1 MEEEKKLEETLTEPK
16 REVEESEEVESKK
29 ETPFLEP
36 RPYHNK
42 YKNEL
47 GKANTDE
54 TATVPSKDTQKADE
68 TQEAT
73 PEKVERPVNAEDK
86 VFKKRYDDLKRHYD
100 STLTKHK
107 EEVFKLKHQVE
118 GASQNFVPPKDKK
131 ELEEW
136 RKEYPDVYDVIKT
149 VAYQEADDKSQQLN
163 NKLAKLQV
171 DQQKVSKDRAEVELL
186 GMHPDFT
193 KIRESQDFHDWASVQ
208 DSVIQGWLYD
218 NFDNSNLASRAIDLY
233 KMDRG
238 IKKIEADRKDVKKE
252 ASKVVT
258 STARSSEKDLKGK
271 KVWNMR
277 EIQKLKPQ
285 EFVKFEK
292 EIDSARREGRIRN

>member
-1 MEEEKKLEETLTEPK
+1 MEEEKKIEETSTEPK
-16 REVEESEEVESKK
+16 HEVEEAVEEKK

-36 RPYHNK
+36 RPYK
-42 YKNEL
+42 RQS
-47 GKANTDE
+47 KAETDE
-54 TATVPSKDTQKADE
+54 TATVPSKDTEEADE

-100 STLTKHK
+100 SAVNKHK
-107 EEVFKLKHQVE
+107 EEGFKLKNQLE
-118 GASQNFVPPKDKK
+118 SSTNFIPPKDKK

-149 VAYQEADDKSQQLN
+149 VAYQEADEKNKQLN
-163 NKLAKLQV
+163 DKLAKLQV

-186 GMHPDFT
+186 KLHPDFS

-208 DSVIQGWLYD
+208 DSVIQSWLYD
-218 NFDNSNLASRAIDLY
+218 NFDNSNLAARAIDLY

-238 IKKIEADRKDVKKE
+238 IKKLESNKKDVRKE
-252 ASKVVT
+252 ASKSVT
-258 STARSSEKDLKGK
+258 STARSSEKDIKGK
-271 KVWNMR
+271 KVWSLA
-277 EIQKLKPQ
+277 EIQKLKPH
-285 EFVKFEK
+285 EYVKFEE
-292 EIDSARREGRIRN
+292 EIDNARREGRITN

>member
-1 MEEEKKLEETLTEPK
+1 MEEEKKLEETSTEPK
-16 REVEESEEVESKK
+16 HEAEESVEEKK

-36 RPYHNK
+36 RPYK
-42 YKNEL
+42 RKSE
-47 GKANTDE
+47 AEIDE
-54 TATVPSKDTQKADE
+54 TATATSKDTQETDE

-107 EEVFKLKHQVE
+107 EQVLKLKNQVE
-118 GASQNFVPPKDKK
+118 GASQNFIPPKDKK

-149 VAYQEADDKSQQLN
+149 VAYKEADDKTKQLN
-163 NKLAKLQV
+163 DKLAKLQV

-186 GMHPDFT
+186 KLHPDFT

-218 NFDNSNLASRAIDLY
+218 NFDNANLASRAIDLY

-238 IKKIEADRKDVKKE
+238 IKKIEADKKDVKKE

-258 STARSSEKDLKGK
+258 STARSTEKDLKGK
-271 KVWNMR
+271 KVWTMK

-292 EIDSARREGRIRN
+292 EIDSARREGRITN

>member
-1 MEEEKKLEETLTEPK
+1 MEEEKKIEETSTEPK
-16 REVEESEEVESKK
+16 HEVEEAVEEKK

-36 RPYHNK
+36 RPYK
-42 YKNEL
+42 RQS
-47 GKANTDE
+47 KAEPDE
-54 TATVPSKDTQKADE
+54 TATVPSKDTEEADE

-100 STLTKHK
+100 SAVNNHK
-107 EEVFKLKHQVE
+107 EEVFKLKNQLE
-118 GASQNFVPPKDKK
+118 NSTNFIPPKDKK

-149 VAYQEADDKSQQLN
+149 VAYQEADEKNKQLN
-163 NKLAKLQV
+163 DKLAKLQV

-186 GMHPDFT
+186 KLHPDFS

-208 DSVIQGWLYD
+208 DSVIQSWLYD
-218 NFDNSNLASRAIDLY
+218 NFDNSNLAARAIDLY

-238 IKKIEADRKDVKKE
+238 IKKLESNKKDVRKE
-252 ASKVVT
+252 ASKSVT
-258 STARSSEKDLKGK
+258 STARSSEKDIKGK
-271 KVWNMR
+271 KVWSIA
-277 EIQKLKPQ
+277 EIQKLKPS
-285 EFVKFEK
+285 EYVKVEE
-292 EIDSARREGRIRN
+292 EIDKARLEGRITN

>member
-1 MEEEKKLEETLTEPK
+1 MEEKKLEDTPTEPK
-16 REVEESEEVESKK
+16 HEVEESVEEKK

-42 YKNEL
+42 YQNEL
-47 GKANTDE
+47 DEAKTDE
-54 TATVPSKDTQKADE
+54 TATVPSTDTDKETDE
-68 TQEAT
+68 TQAAT

-100 STLTKHK
+100 STVNKHK
-107 EEVFKLKHQVE
+107 DQVFKLKNQLE
-118 GASQNFVPPKDKK
+118 SSTNFIPPKDKK

-149 VAYQEADDKSQQLN
+149 VAYKEADDKTKQLN
-163 NKLAKLQV
+163 DKLAKLQV
-171 DQQKVSKDRAEVELL
+171 DQQMVSKDRAEVELL
-186 GMHPDFT
+186 KLHPDFT

-208 DSVIQGWLYD
+208 DSVIQSWLYD

-238 IKKIEADRKDVKKE
+238 IKKIEANKKDDKKE
-252 ASKVVT
+252 ASKVIT
-258 STARSSEKDLKGK
+258 STARSTEKDLKGK
-271 KVWNMR
+271 KVWTMA
-277 EIQKLKPQ
+277 EIRKLKPQ
-285 EFVKFEK
+285 EFVKYEK
-292 EIDSARREGRIRN
+292 EIDSARNEGRITN

>member
-1 MEEEKKLEETLTEPK
+1 MEEKKLEETSTEPK
-16 REVEESEEVESKK
+16 HEVEESVEEKK

-42 YKNEL
+42 YQNEL
-47 GKANTDE
+47 DGAKTDE
-54 TATVPSKDTQKADE
+54 TATVPSTDTDKETDE

-100 STLTKHK
+100 STVNKHK
-107 EEVFKLKHQVE
+107 DEVFKLKNQLE
-118 GASQNFVPPKDKK
+118 SSTNFVPPKDKK

-136 RKEYPDVYDVIKT
+136 RREYPDVYDVIKT
-149 VAYQEADDKSQQLN
+149 VAYKEADDKTKQLN
-163 NKLAKLQV
+163 DKLAKLQV
-171 DQQKVSKDRAEVELL
+171 DQQMVSKDKAEVELL
-186 GMHPDFT
+186 KLHPDFT
-193 KIRESQDFHDWASVQ
+193 KIRESQDFHDWASAQ
-208 DSVIQGWLYD
+208 DSVIQSWLYD

-233 KMDRG
+233 KIDRG
-238 IKKIEADRKDVKKE
+238 IKKSEASKKDNKRE

-258 STARSSEKDLKGK
+258 STARSTEKDLKGK
-271 KVWNMR
+271 KVWTMT
-277 EIQKLKPQ
+277 EIRKLKPH

-292 EIDSARREGRIRN
+292 EIDSARNDGRITN

>member
-1 MEEEKKLEETLTEPK
+1 MEEEKKLEETSTEPK

-29 ETPFLEP
+29 ETPFLET

-47 GKANTDE
+47 DEANTDE
-54 TATVPSKDTQKADE
+54 TATVPSKD

-149 VAYQEADDKSQQLN
+149 VAHQEADDKSQQLN
-163 NKLAKLQV
+163 NKLAKLQI

-233 KMDRG
+233 KMDKG

-258 STARSSEKDLKGK
+258 STARNSEKDLKGK

>member
-1 MEEEKKLEETLTEPK
+1 MEEEKKIEETSK
-16 REVEESEEVESKK
+16 EVEQLGITTKEDDSKK
-29 ETPFLEP
+29 PFLEQ

-42 YKNEL
+42 YKSDVDIE
-47 GKANTDE
+47 A
-54 TATVPSKDTQKADE
+54 TATAQSKDTEGTDE
-68 TQEAT
+68 IQEAT
-73 PEKVERPVNAEDK
+73 PEKEERPVNAEDK

-100 STLTKHK
+100 SALTKHK
-107 EEVFKLKHQVE
+107 SEVLTLKKQLE
-118 GASQNFVPPKDKK
+118 NSATFIPPKDEKA
-131 ELEEW
+131 LEEW

-149 VAYQEADDKSQQLN
+149 VAQKEADDKAKALAD
-163 NKLAKLQV
+163 KLSKLEV
-171 DQQKVSKDRAEVELL
+171 DQQTVAKQKAEVELL
-186 GMHPDFT
+186 QLHPDFN

-218 NFDNSNLASRAIDLY
+218 NFDNANLASRAIDLY

-238 IKKIEADRKDVKKE
+238 IKKIEADKKDVKKE

-258 STARSSEKDLKGK
+258 STARSTEKDLKGK
-271 KVWNMR
+271 KVWTMK

-292 EIDSARREGRIRN
+292 EIDSARREGRITN

>member
-1 MEEEKKLEETLTEPK
+1 MEEEKKIEETSTEPK
-16 REVEESEEVESKK
+16 HEVEEAVEEKK

-36 RPYHNK
+36 RPYK
-42 YKNEL
+42 RQS
-47 GKANTDE
+47 KAETDE
-54 TATVPSKDTQKADE
+54 TATVPSKDTEEADE

-100 STLTKHK
+100 SAVNKHK
-107 EEVFKLKHQVE
+107 EEVFKLKNQLE
-118 GASQNFVPPKDKK
+118 SSTNFIPPKDKK

-149 VAYQEADDKSQQLN
+149 VAYQEADEKNKQLN
-163 NKLAKLQV
+163 DKLAKLQV

-186 GMHPDFT
+186 KLHPDFS

-208 DSVIQGWLYD
+208 DSVIQSWLYD
-218 NFDNSNLASRAIDLY
+218 NFDNSNLAARAIDLY

-238 IKKIEADRKDVKKE
+238 IKKLESNKKDVRKE
-252 ASKVVT
+252 ASKSVT
-258 STARSSEKDLKGK
+258 STARSSEKDIKGK
-271 KVWNMR
+271 KVWSIA
-277 EIQKLKPQ
+277 EIQKLKPS
-285 EFVKFEK
+285 EYVKVEE
-292 EIDSARREGRIRN
+292 EIDKARLEGRITN

>member
-1 MEEEKKLEETLTEPK
+1 MEEEKKIEETSTEPK
-16 REVEESEEVESKK
+16 HEVEEAVEEKK

-36 RPYHNK
+36 RPYK
-42 YKNEL
+42 RKSE
-47 GKANTDE
+47 AETDE
-54 TATVPSKDTQKADE
+54 TATVPSKDTQEADE

-100 STLTKHK
+100 SSVNKHK
-107 EEVFKLKHQVE
+107 EEVFKLKNQLE
-118 GASQNFVPPKDKK
+118 NSTNFIPPKDKK

-149 VAYQEADDKSQQLN
+149 VAYQEADDKTKQLN
-163 NKLAKLQV
+163 DKLAQLQV

-186 GMHPDFT
+186 KLHPDFT

-208 DSVIQGWLYD
+208 DSVIQSWLYD
-218 NFDNSNLASRAIDLY
+218 NFDNSNLAARAIDLY

-238 IKKIEADRKDVKKE
+238 IKKLESNKKDIKKE
-252 ASKVVT
+252 ASKSVT
-258 STARSSEKDLKGK
+258 STARSSEKDIKGK
-271 KVWNMR
+271 KIWSLA
-277 EIQKLKPQ
+277 EIQKLKPS
-285 EFVKFEK
+285 EYVKFEE
-292 EIDSARREGRIRN
+292 EIDIARKEGRITN